1 MNTSEKEFVTE
12 ILKYKV
18 NQKKIINLINNNDI
32 NWFNVLGFISY
43 HRIAGLI
50 YEKMNNINIRL
61 LDFPVFFSTY
71 LINQAQQ
78 IRNNYQLEEIKNITK
93 KFNEHN
99 INHIFLKGAI
109 LNHTIFK
116 PGTRSSK
123 CSRIK
128 KKHRNKRRNNP
139 LC

>member
-50 YEKMNNINIRL
+50 YE
-61 LDFPVFFSTY
+61 
-71 LINQAQQ
+71 
-78 IRNNYQLEEIKNITK
+78 
-93 KFNEHN
+93 
-99 INHIFLKGAI
+99 
-109 LNHTIFK
+109 
-116 PGTRSSK
+116 
-123 CSRIK
+123 
-128 KKHRNKRRNNP
+128 
-139 LC
+139 